1 MLLLFFVHLII
12 FNIAWLV
19 GILCGVKSNGD
30 DISGMLC
37 PFIGIVISIGTILTS
52 IEKKIDKFELWD
64 VNFEDVIDNIIQE
77 DDRSVDIR
85 HKVCLSYQQF
95 VDFYS
100 VNPSR
105 WELDWHHYPDRC
117 YLRFRDDD
125 AVLYY
130 VYFKTGKEYK
140 AAVKYY
146 CEQQE
151 KENGHKVIN
160 LNQKE
165 KERLNKDTTALL
177 RCVQNDINKIKS
189 QADCEI
195 DEATNGIKEISLRL
209 NN

>member
-1 MLLLFFVHLII
+1 MLLLFFVHLLI
-12 FNIAWLV
+12 FNIAWFV
-19 GILCGVKSNGD
+19 GILCGVKFDGD

-37 PFIGIVISIGTILTS
+37 PFIGIWMSIYTILTL

-64 VNFEDVIDNIIQE
+64 VNFEDVINNIIQE
-77 DDRSVDIR
+77 DDRSVAIR
-85 HKVCLSYQQF
+85 HKVYLSYQQF

-105 WELDWHHYPDRC
+105 WELERHYYPDRC
-117 YLRFRDDD
+117 YLRFRDDN
-125 AVLYY
+125 AALYY

-151 KENGHKVIN
+151 KENGQKAIT

-165 KERLNKDTTALL
+165 KERLNKDTAALL
-177 RCVQNDINKIKS
+177 RCVQDDINKIKS

-195 DEATNGIKEISLRL
+195 DEATDGIKEISLRL

>member
-1 MLLLFFVHLII
+1 MLLLFFVHLLI
-12 FNIAWLV
+12 FNIAWL
-19 GILCGVKSNGD
+19 IAFLCGKEPDKD
-30 DISGMLC
+30 DLASMLC
-37 PFIGIVISIGTILTS
+37 PFVGIGTSIYTILAS
-52 IEKKIDKFELWD
+52 IEKKMDKFGLWD

-77 DDRSVDIR
+77 DDRSVRIR

-105 WELDWHHYPDRC
+105 WELDWYHYPDRC
-117 YLRFRDDD
+117 YLSFRDDD
-125 AVLYY
+125 AALYY
-130 VYFKTGKEYK
+130 IYFKTGKEYK

-151 KENGHKVIN
+151 EENKHKIMN

-165 KERLNKDTTALL
+165 KERLNKDTAALL
-177 RCVQNDINKIKS
+177 RCVQSDINQIKF

-195 DEATNGIKEISLRL
+195 NEAANGVKEISLRL

>member
-1 MLLLFFVHLII
+1 MLLLLIVHVII
-12 FNIAWLV
+12 LV
-19 GILCGVKSNGD
+19 IMGFIYTLCGVTYD
-30 DISGMLC
+30 EDEFIGMIC
-37 PFIGIVISIGTILTS
+37 PFIGIATTIYAIQTA

-64 VNFEDVIDNIIQE
+64 VNFENVIDNIIQE
-77 DDRSVDIR
+77 DDRSVAIR

-151 KENGHKVIN
+151 KENGHKAIN

-165 KERLNKDTTALL
+165 KERLNKDTAALL
-177 RCVQNDINKIKS
+177 LFVHDDINKIKFQS
-189 QADCEI
+189 YCEI
-195 DEATNGIKEISLRL
+195 GEATDGIKEISLRL

>member
-1 MLLLFFVHLII
+1 MLLLFFVHLLI
-12 FNIAWLV
+12 FNIAWFV
-19 GILCGVKSNGD
+19 GILCGVKFD
-30 DISGMLC
+30 EDHILCMLV
-37 PFIGIVISIGTILTS
+37 PFIGIWMSIYTILAS

-77 DDRSVDIR
+77 NDRFITIR

-95 VDFYS
+95 IDFYS
-100 VNPSR
+100 INSSR
-105 WELDWHHYPDRC
+105 WELERRHYPDRC
-117 YLRFRDDD
+117 YLRFRDDN
-125 AVLYY
+125 AALYY

-140 AAVKYY
+140 SAVKYY

-151 KENGHKVIN
+151 KENGRKAIS

-177 RCVQNDINKIKS
+177 RCVQDDINKIKS

-195 DEATNGIKEISLRL
+195 DEATNGIKEISLHL

>member
-37 PFIGIVISIGTILTS
+37 PFIGIVISISTILTS
-52 IEKKIDKFELWD
+52 IEKKMDKFELWD

-77 DDRSVDIR
+77 NDRFITIR

-105 WELDWHHYPDRC
+105 WELERHCYPDRC

-151 KENGHKVIN
+151 EENRRKAIT

-165 KERLNKDTTALL
+165 KEHLNKDTAALL
-177 RCVQNDINKIKS
+177 RCVQDDINKIKS

>member
-1 MLLLFFVHLII
+1 MLLLFFVHLLI

-19 GILCGVKSNGD
+19 GILCGVKFNGD

-52 IEKKIDKFELWD
+52 IEKKIDKFELLD
-64 VNFEDVIDNIIQE
+64 INFEDVIDNIVQE
-77 DDRSVDIR
+77 KDRFITIR

-95 VDFYS
+95 IDFYS
-100 VNPSR
+100 INSSR
-105 WELDWHHYPDRC
+105 WELERRHYPDRC
-117 YLRFRDDD
+117 YLRFRDDN

-151 KENGHKVIN
+151 KENGRKAIS

-165 KERLNKDTTALL
+165 KERLNKDTASLL
-177 RCVQNDINKIKS
+177 RCVQDDINKIKS

>member
-12 FNIAWLV
+12 FNIAWLIATLCGEELDQDDLTSMLAPFV
-19 GILCGVKSNGD
+19 GIGT
-30 DISGMLC
+30 
-37 PFIGIVISIGTILTS
+37 SIYTILAS
-52 IEKKIDKFELWD
+52 IEKKMDKFGLWD

-77 DDRSVDIR
+77 DDSFIR
-85 HKVCLSYQQF
+85 IEHKVCLSYQQF

-117 YLRFRDDD
+117 YLSFRDDD
-125 AVLYY
+125 AALYY
-130 VYFKTGKEYK
+130 IYFKIGKEYK

-151 KENGHKVIN
+151 EENKHKTMN

-165 KERLNKDTTALL
+165 KERLNKDTAALL
-177 RCVQNDINKIKS
+177 RCVQSDINQIKF

-195 DEATNGIKEISLRL
+195 GEATNGIKEISLRL

>member
-1 MLLLFFVHLII
+1 MLLLFFVHLLI
-12 FNIAWLV
+12 FNIAWFV
-19 GILCGVKSNGD
+19 GILCGVKFDGD

-37 PFIGIVISIGTILTS
+37 PFIGIWMSIYTILTS

-64 VNFEDVIDNIIQE
+64 VNFEDVINNIIQE
-77 DDRSVDIR
+77 DDRSVAIR

-105 WELDWHHYPDRC
+105 WELERHYYPDRC
-117 YLRFRDDD
+117 YLRFRDDN
-125 AVLYY
+125 AALYY
-130 VYFKTGKEYK
+130 VYFKAGKEYK

-151 KENGHKVIN
+151 KENGRKAIT

-165 KERLNKDTTALL
+165 KERLNKDTAALL
-177 RCVQNDINKIKS
+177 RCVQDDINKIKS
-189 QADCEI
+189 QSDYEI

>member
-1 MLLLFFVHLII
+1 MLLLFFVHLLI
-12 FNIAWLV
+12 FNIALLV
-19 GILCGVKSNGD
+19 GILCGVKFDGD
-30 DISGMLC
+30 NIPDMLI
-37 PFIGIVISIGTILTS
+37 PFIGIAISISTILTS
-52 IEKKIDKFELWD
+52 IEKKMDKFELWD

-77 DDRSVDIR
+77 DDRSVAIR

-100 VNPSR
+100 INSSR
-105 WELDWHHYPDRC
+105 WELERRHYPDRC
-117 YLRFRDDD
+117 YLRFRDDN
-125 AVLYY
+125 AALYY

-151 KENGHKVIN
+151 KENGRKAIT

-165 KERLNKDTTALL
+165 KERLNKDTAALL
-177 RCVQNDINKIKS
+177 RCVQDDINKIKS
-189 QADCEI
+189 QADYEI

>member
-19 GILCGVKSNGD
+19 GILCGVKFDGD
-30 DISGMLC
+30 DILGMLC
-37 PFIGIVISIGTILTS
+37 PFIGIWMDIYTILTS
-52 IEKKIDKFELWD
+52 IEKKMDKFELWD
-64 VNFEDVIDNIIQE
+64 VNFENVIDNIIQE
-77 DDRSVDIR
+77 DDRSVAIR
-85 HKVCLSYQQF
+85 HKVYLSYQQF

-105 WELDWHHYPDRC
+105 WELERHRYPDRC

-146 CEQQE
+146 CKQQE
-151 KENGHKVIN
+151 KENGRKAIS

-165 KERLNKDTTALL
+165 KERLNKDTAALL
-177 RCVQNDINKIKS
+177 RCVQDDINKIKF
-189 QADCEI
+189 E
-195 DEATNGIKEISLRL
+195 
-209 NN
+209 